1 MNMDET
7 WHNISHESDT
17 SRDEALAK
25 ACAETGSPWFS
36 GHFPNDPILP
46 GIAILSMV
54 TGGIKHHESENGN
67 KIRISAIKR
76 VRFRL
81 PVKPDDMLTISVYL
95 PPQGDGRSYHFKVTL
110 HDQTA
115 CTGIVSFE
123 LLP

>member
-1 MNMDET
+1 MIMDET
-7 WHNISHESDT
+7 WHNISHERGT

-36 GHFPNDPILP
+36 GHFPNEPILP

-54 TGGIKHHESENGN
+54 TDVIKHHESEKGK

-81 PVKPDDMLTISVYL
+81 PVRPDDIVTISAY
-95 PPQGDGRSYHFKVTL
+95 PSPQGDDRSYHFKVTL
-110 HDQTA
+110 RGQAA
-115 CTGIVSFE
+115 CTGIVAFS